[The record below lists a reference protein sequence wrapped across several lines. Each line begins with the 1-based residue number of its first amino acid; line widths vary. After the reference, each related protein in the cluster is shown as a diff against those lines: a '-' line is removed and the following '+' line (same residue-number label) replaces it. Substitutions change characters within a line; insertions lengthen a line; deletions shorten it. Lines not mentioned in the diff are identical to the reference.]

1 MKRGSKVLGLGAP
14 PCGQK
19 PRAVTETRTNA
30 SPTPGP
36 SKSPPSCTSPPGLR
50 RRPLST
56 GSGHRRAG
64 SLRQLPEWTR
74 RRWGSRPR
82 AAGGAH
88 GLVHHLARPRLRG
101 HRTCTC
107 RSHRRLLEN
116 YDAGLQPAAPQIRDP
131 HRSNERRKSRIRTSE
146 NRAFRQRSH
155 RWRRGSKLPVMFP
168 PEMDDA
174 TVARLAKATFT
185 LFAVRYG
192 LKFLSF
198 VYKLFF
204 RPGMNLN
211 KKYGGWAIVT
221 VRSSSTRETT
231 TQAPSP
237 RPPMTLTPRRV
248 STSTCLPRRFDCAA
262 SFRVARTGLARPSAR
277 SSRRRGSPCC

>member
-1 MKRGSKVLGLGAP
+1 
-14 PCGQK
+14 
-19 PRAVTETRTNA
+19 
-30 SPTPGP
+30 
-36 SKSPPSCTSPPGLR
+36 
-50 RRPLST
+50 
-56 GSGHRRAG
+56 
-64 SLRQLPEWTR
+64 
-74 RRWGSRPR
+74 
-82 AAGGAH
+82 
-88 GLVHHLARPRLRG
+88 
-101 HRTCTC
+101 
-107 RSHRRLLEN
+107 
-116 YDAGLQPAAPQIRDP
+116 
-131 HRSNERRKSRIRTSE
+131 
-146 NRAFRQRSH
+146 
-155 RWRRGSKLPVMFP
+155 MFP

-204 RPGMNLN
+204 RPGVNLN

-221 VRSSSTRETT
+221 VRSSSTREKT

-262 SFRVARTGLARPSAR
+262 RFRVARTGLARPSAR